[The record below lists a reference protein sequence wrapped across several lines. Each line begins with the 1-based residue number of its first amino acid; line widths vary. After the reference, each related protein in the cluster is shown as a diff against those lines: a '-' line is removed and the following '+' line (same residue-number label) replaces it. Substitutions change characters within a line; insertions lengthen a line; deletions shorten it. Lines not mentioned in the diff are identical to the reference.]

1 MARLIQK
8 TGFISRKNAGGYMKY
23 IATREGVEVLPGK
36 GPVTEKQKEM
46 VTKLLK
52 DFPDMWDSFE
62 YEDYKRA
69 PTLHTASALISAAL
83 DSHMQSLQSENGY
96 LRYIATRPGTEKHG
110 AHGLFCRQENT
121 DLTAAMHDLTSH
133 DGNVWTII
141 YSLHRE
147 DAERLGYNNAAA
159 WRKLLVSQQN
169 KFAEAFH
176 VPASALHWYAA
187 YHDAD
192 THPHIHMMIWTDQET
207 VLKRDAV
214 VKLRSA
220 MTNSIFQAELENLY
234 IRKDAAYKDV
244 TETAREIM
252 RELVDRMESVSE
264 PPASIQEKL
273 LELALELRTVGG
285 KKQYGYLKKPLKDMV
300 DSIVDELEKLPEV
313 AAYYSIWNGVRD
325 RLEGYYKNRPRQHNP
340 LSQQKE
346 FRAIKNAIIQ
356 EAERLRQQMEQAQR
370 ASEPEPLQMDI
381 PSDDET
387 SSDASTNPT
396 LADENTSSTTSHSV
410 RLPSEYLLN
419 STIRLFHQM
428 GQIFRENAAPPSN
441 PMGIRVDSKRRK
453 KLMQKR
459 LALGHKQ
466 DDHENEVSYTQTMGG

>member
-1 MARLIQK
+1 
-8 TGFISRKNAGGYMKY
+8 MKY
-23 IATREGVEVLPGK
+23 IATREGVEALTGK
-36 GPVTEKQKEM
+36 GPTTEKQKEL
-46 VTKLLK
+46 VAKLLK
-52 DFPDMWDSFE
+52 DFPDMRDSFE
-62 YEDYKRA
+62 YEDYKQA

-83 DSHMQSLQSENGY
+83 DSHMQNLQSENGY
-96 LRYIATRPGTEKHG
+96 LRYIATRPGAEKHG
-110 AHGLFCRQENT
+110 AHGLFGRQENT
-121 DLTAAMHDLTSH
+121 NLTAAMHDLTAH

-176 VPASALHWYAA
+176 IPASALHWYAA

-192 THPHIHMMIWTDQET
+192 THPHIHMMVWTDQET

-214 VKLRSA
+214 VKLRSV

-234 IRKDAAYKDV
+234 IRKNAAYKDV
-244 TETAREIM
+244 TEAARAVM
-252 RELVDRMESVSE
+252 HDLVDRIEFTSE
-264 PPASIQEKL
+264 VPASIQQKL

-285 KKQYGYLKKPLKDMV
+285 KKQYGYLKKPLKDKV
-300 DSIVDELEKLPEV
+300 DDIVDELEKLPEV
-313 AAYYSIWNGVRD
+313 AAYYAVWNGVRD
-325 RLEGYYKNRPRQHNP
+325 TLEGYYKNRPRQHNP

-346 FRAIKNAIIQ
+346 FRAIKNTIIQ

-370 ASEPEPLQMDI
+370 TSEQESSQETTPPDV
-381 PSDDET
+381 ET
-387 SSDASTNPT
+387 SSDSSTDPT
-396 LADENTSSTTSHSV
+396 LADEKTSSVASHSA

-419 STIRLFHQM
+419 STLRLFHQM
-428 GQIFRENAAPPSN
+428 GQIFRDNAAPPSN

-459 LALGHKQ
+459 LAMGHKQ
-466 DDHENEVSYTQTMGG
+466 DDHEQNYGQTLQ

>member
-1 MARLIQK
+1 
-8 TGFISRKNAGGYMKY
+8 MKY
-23 IATREGVEVLPGK
+23 IATREGVEVLTGK
-36 GPVTEKQKEM
+36 GPATEKQKEM
-46 VTKLLK
+46 VAKLLK
-52 DFPDMWDSFE
+52 DFPDMRDAFE
-62 YEDYKRA
+62 YEDYKQA

-83 DSHMQSLQSENGY
+83 DSHMQNLQSENGY
-96 LRYIATRPGTEKHG
+96 LRYIATRPGAEKHG
-110 AHGLFCRQENT
+110 AHGLFSREDNAN
-121 DLTAAMHDLTSH
+121 LTAAMHDLTSH

-169 KFAEAFH
+169 KFAESFH

-214 VKLRSA
+214 VKLRSV

-234 IRKDAAYKDV
+234 IRKDIAYKDV
-244 TETAREIM
+244 TEAARTVM
-252 RELVDRMESVSE
+252 HDLANRMEFISE

-273 LELALELRTVGG
+273 LELVLELRTVSG
-285 KKQYGYLKKPLKDMV
+285 KKQYAYLKKPLKDMV
-300 DSIVDELEKLPEV
+300 DSIVDELEELPEV
-313 AAYYSIWNGVRD
+313 AAYYSVWNGVRD
-325 RLEGYYKNRPRQHNP
+325 TLEGYYKNRPRQHNP

-356 EAERLRQQMEQAQR
+356 EAERLRQQMELEQAT
-370 ASEPEPLQMDI
+370 SEQKPSQDEEP
-381 PSDDET
+381 SAEKT
-387 SSDASTNPT
+387 STDASTNPT
-396 LADENTSSTTSHSV
+396 LANENTSFT
-410 RLPSEYLLN
+410 PSCPAQFPTEYLLN

-428 GQIFRENAAPPSN
+428 GQIFRDNAAPPSN
-441 PMGIRVDSKRRK
+441 PMGIRIDSKRRK

-459 LALGHKQ
+459 LAMGHKQ
-466 DDHENEVSYTQTMGG
+466 DDHEQNFGQTLQ

>member
-1 MARLIQK
+1 
-8 TGFISRKNAGGYMKY
+8 MKY
-23 IATREGVEVLPGK
+23 IATREGVEVLTGK
-36 GPVTEKQKEM
+36 GPATEKQKEM
-46 VTKLLK
+46 VAKLLK
-52 DFPDMWDSFE
+52 DFPDMRDSFE
-62 YEDYKRA
+62 YEDYKQA

-83 DSHMQSLQSENGY
+83 DSHMQNLQSENGY
-96 LRYIATRPGTEKHG
+96 LKYIATRPGAEKHG
-110 AHGLFCRQENT
+110 AHGLFGRQENT
-121 DLTAAMHDLTSH
+121 NLTAAMHDLTAH

-147 DAERLGYNNAAA
+147 DAERLEYNNAAA

-220 MTNSIFQAELENLY
+220 MTNNIFQAELENLY
-234 IRKDAAYKDV
+234 IRKNAAYKDV
-244 TETAREIM
+244 TEAARTAM
-252 RELVDRMESVSE
+252 HGLVDRMESVSA
-264 PPASIQEKL
+264 PPASIQQKL

-313 AAYYSIWNGVRD
+313 AAYYAVWNGLRD
-325 RLEGYYKNRPRQHNP
+325 TLEGYYKNRSRQHNP

-356 EAERLRQQMEQAQR
+356 EAERLRQQMEQTQAATEQD
-370 ASEPEPLQMDI
+370 SSQDEEPSVEN
-381 PSDDET
+381 T
-387 SSDASTNPT
+387 STDASANPT
-396 LADENTSSTTSHSV
+396 LADENTSFVTSHSAQ
-410 RLPSEYLLN
+410 LPTEYLLN

-428 GQIFRENAAPPSN
+428 GQIFRDNAAPPSN
-441 PMGIRVDSKRRK
+441 PMGIRIDSKRRK

-459 LALGHKQ
+459 LAMGHKQ
-466 DDHENEVSYTQTMGG
+466 DDHEQNYGQTLQ

>member
-1 MARLIQK
+1 
-8 TGFISRKNAGGYMKY
+8 MKY
-23 IATREGVEVLPGK
+23 IATREGVEVLTGK
-36 GPVTEKQKEM
+36 GPATEKQKEM
-46 VTKLLK
+46 VAKLLK
-52 DFPDMWDSFE
+52 DFPDVRDSFE
-62 YEDYKRA
+62 YEDYKQA

-83 DSHMQSLQSENGY
+83 DSHMQNLQSENGY
-96 LRYIATRPGTEKHG
+96 LKYIATRPGAEKHG
-110 AHGLFCRQENT
+110 VHGLFGREENADLNT
-121 DLTAAMHDLTSH
+121 AMHALTAHG
-133 DGNVWTII
+133 GNVWTII

-159 WRKLLVSQQN
+159 WRKLLISQQN

-176 VPASALHWYAA
+176 IPASALHWYAA

-214 VKLRSA
+214 VKLRSV

-244 TETAREIM
+244 TEAAREVM
-252 RELVDRMESVSE
+252 HELVDRMESVSAQ
-264 PPASIQEKL
+264 PASIQQKL

-285 KKQYGYLKKPLKDMV
+285 KKQYAYLKKPLKDMV

-313 AAYYSIWNGVRD
+313 AAYYSVWNGLRD
-325 RLEGYYKNRPRQHNP
+325 TLEGYYKNRPRQHNP

-346 FRAIKNAIIQ
+346 FRTIKNAIIQ
-356 EAERLRQQMEQAQR
+356 EAERLRQQMEQESLQDE
-370 ASEPEPLQMDI
+370 EPSAEN
-381 PSDDET
+381 T
-387 SSDASTNPT
+387 STDASANPT
-396 LADENTSSTTSHSV
+396 LADENASSMPSRPA

-419 STIRLFHQM
+419 STVRLFHQM
-428 GQIFRENAAPPSN
+428 GQIFRDNAAPPSN
-441 PMGIRVDSKRRK
+441 PMGIRIDSKRRK

-459 LALGHKQ
+459 LAMGHKQ
-466 DDHENEVSYTQTMGG
+466 DDHEQNYGQTLQ

>member
-8 TGFISRKNAGGYMKY
+8 TGFISRKSAGGYMKY
-23 IATREGVEVLPGK
+23 IATREGVEVLTGK
-36 GPVTEKQKEM
+36 GPATEKQKEM
-46 VTKLLK
+46 VAKLLK
-52 DFPDMWDSFE
+52 DFPDMRDSFE
-62 YEDYKRA
+62 YEDYKQA

-83 DSHMQSLQSENGY
+83 DSHMQNLQSENSY
-96 LRYIATRPGTEKHG
+96 LKYIATRPGAEKHG
-110 AHGLFCRQENT
+110 AHGLFGRQDNT
-121 DLTAAMHDLTSH
+121 DLPAAMHDLTAH

-176 VPASALHWYAA
+176 IPASALHWYAA

-244 TETAREIM
+244 TEAARTAM
-252 RELVDRMESVSE
+252 HGLVDRLESIKN
-264 PPASIQEKL
+264 PPESIQQKM

-285 KKQYGYLKKPLKDMV
+285 KNQYGYLKKPLKDKV

-313 AAYYSIWNGVRD
+313 AAYYDVWNGLRD
-325 RLEGYYKNRPRQHNP
+325 TLEGYYKNRPRQRNP

-356 EAERLRQQMEQAQR
+356 EEERLRQQMEQAQR
-370 ASEPEPLQMDI
+370 ASEPKSSQVDT
-381 PSDDET
+381 PSDEET
-387 SSDASTNPT
+387 SSDTSTNPT
-396 LADENTSSTTSHSV
+396 LADENTSSVTSHSA

-441 PMGIRVDSKRRK
+441 PMGIRIDSKRRK

-459 LALGHKQ
+459 LAMGQKQ
-466 DDHENEVSYTQTMGG
+466 DDHEQEQGYNLDIR

>member
-1 MARLIQK
+1 
-8 TGFISRKNAGGYMKY
+8 MKY
-23 IATREGVEVLPGK
+23 IATREGVEVLTGK
-36 GPVTEKQKEM
+36 GPATEKQKEM
-46 VTKLLK
+46 VAKLLK
-52 DFPDMWDSFE
+52 DFPDVRDSFE
-62 YEDYKRA
+62 YEDYKQA

-83 DSHMQSLQSENGY
+83 DSHMQNLQSENGY
-96 LRYIATRPGTEKHG
+96 LKYIATRPGAEKHG
-110 AHGLFCRQENT
+110 AHGLFGRQENT
-121 DLTAAMHDLTSH
+121 DLTAAMHDLTAH

-159 WRKLLVSQQN
+159 WRKLLVSHQN

-207 VLKRDAV
+207 ALKRDAV

-244 TETAREIM
+244 SEAAREVM
-252 RELVDRMESVSE
+252 HELVDRMESISA
-264 PPASIQEKL
+264 PPASIQQKL

-285 KKQYGYLKKPLKDMV
+285 KKQYGYLKKSLKDNV
-300 DSIVDELEKLPEV
+300 DEIVDELEKLPEV
-313 AAYYSIWNGVRD
+313 AAYYSVWNGLRD
-325 RLEGYYKNRPRQHNP
+325 TLEGYYKNRPRQHNP

-356 EAERLRQQMEQAQR
+356 EAARLRQQMEQVR
-370 ASEPEPLQMDI
+370 TASEQK
-381 PSDDET
+381 PSQEEESSSEET
-387 SSDASTNPT
+387 STGASANPT
-396 LADENTSSTTSHSV
+396 LASESASSATSYSV

-419 STIRLFHQM
+419 STVRLFHQM
-428 GQIFRENAAPPSN
+428 GQIFRDNAAPPSN
-441 PMGIRVDSKRRK
+441 PMGIRIDSKRRK
-453 KLMQKR
+453 KLMQKQ
-459 LALGHKQ
+459 LAMGHKQ
-466 DDHENEVSYTQTMGG
+466 DDHEQNYGQTLQ

>member
-1 MARLIQK
+1 
-8 TGFISRKNAGGYMKY
+8 MKY
-23 IATREGVEVLPGK
+23 IATREGVEVLTGK
-36 GPVTEKQKEM
+36 GPATEKQKEM
-46 VTKLLK
+46 VAKLLK
-52 DFPDMWDSFE
+52 DFPDVRDSFE
-62 YEDYKRA
+62 YEDYKQA

-83 DSHMQSLQSENGY
+83 DSHMQNLQSENGY
-96 LRYIATRPGTEKHG
+96 LKYIATRPGAEKHG
-110 AHGLFCRQENT
+110 AHGLFGREDNA
-121 DLTAAMHDLTSH
+121 DLNAAMHDLTAH

-147 DAERLGYNNAAA
+147 DAERLEYNNAAA

-192 THPHIHMMIWTDQET
+192 THPHIHMMLWTDQET

-244 TETAREIM
+244 TEAARTAM
-252 RELVDRMESVSE
+252 HGLVDRLESIE
-264 PPASIQEKL
+264 NPPESIQQKL
-273 LELALELRTVGG
+273 LELALELRTTSG
-285 KKQYGYLKKPLKDMV
+285 KKQYAYLKKPLKDMV

-313 AAYYSIWNGVRD
+313 AAYYSVWNGLRD
-325 RLEGYYKNRPRQHNP
+325 TLEGYYKNRPRQHNP

-356 EAERLRQQMEQAQR
+356 EAERLRQQMEQAR
-370 ASEPEPLQMDI
+370 TASEQKPSQEEEP
-381 PSDDET
+381 SSEET
-387 SSDASTNPT
+387 STGASANPT
-396 LADENTSSTTSHSV
+396 LASESASSATSYFV
-410 RLPSEYLLN
+410 RLLSEYLLN
-419 STIRLFHQM
+419 STVRLFHQM
-428 GQIFRENAAPPSN
+428 GQIFRDNAAPPSN

-466 DDHENEVSYTQTMGG
+466 DDHEQNYGPTLQ

>member
-1 MARLIQK
+1 
-8 TGFISRKNAGGYMKY
+8 MKY
-23 IATREGVEVLPGK
+23 IATREGVEVLTGK
-36 GPVTEKQKEM
+36 GPATEKQKEM
-46 VTKLLK
+46 VAKLLK
-52 DFPDMWDSFE
+52 DFPDVRDSFE
-62 YEDYKRA
+62 YEDYKQA

-83 DSHMQSLQSENGY
+83 DSHMQNLQSENGY
-96 LRYIATRPGTEKHG
+96 LKYIATRPGAEKHG
-110 AHGLFCRQENT
+110 AHGLFGRQENT
-121 DLTAAMHDLTSH
+121 ELTAAMHDLTAH
-133 DGNVWTII
+133 NGNVWTII

-176 VPASALHWYAA
+176 IPASALHWYAA

-214 VKLRSA
+214 VKLRSV

-244 TETAREIM
+244 TEAARAVM
-252 RELVDRMESVSE
+252 HELVDCMEAVSD
-264 PPASIQEKL
+264 PPASIQQKL
-273 LELALELRTVGG
+273 LELALELCTTGG
-285 KKQYGYLKKPLKDMV
+285 KKQYAYLKKPLKEMV

-313 AAYYSIWNGVRD
+313 AAYYSVWNGVRD
-325 RLEGYYKNRPRQHNP
+325 TLEGYYKNRLRQHNP

-356 EAERLRQQMEQAQR
+356 EAERLRQQMEQTQTAAEQK
-370 ASEPEPLQMDI
+370 SSQDEEPSAEK
-381 PSDDET
+381 T
-387 SSDASTNPT
+387 SSDTSTNPT
-396 LADENTSSTTSHSV
+396 LVSENTSSETSHSA
-410 RLPSEYLLN
+410 RLSSEYLLN
-419 STIRLFHQM
+419 STVRLFHQM
-428 GQIFRENAAPPSN
+428 GQIFRDNAAPPSN

-459 LALGHKQ
+459 LAMGHKQ
-466 DDHENEVSYTQTMGG
+466 DDHEQEQSYGQVIR

>member
-1 MARLIQK
+1 
-8 TGFISRKNAGGYMKY
+8 MKY
-23 IATREGVEVLPGK
+23 IATREGVEVLTGK
-36 GPVTEKQKEM
+36 GPTTEKQKEL
-46 VTKLLK
+46 VAKLLK
-52 DFPDMWDSFE
+52 DFPDMRDSFE
-62 YEDYKRA
+62 YEDYKQA

-83 DSHMQSLQSENGY
+83 DSHMQNLQSENGY
-96 LRYIATRPGTEKHG
+96 LKYIATRPGAEKHG
-110 AHGLFCRQENT
+110 AHGLFGRQENT
-121 DLTAAMHDLTSH
+121 NLTAAMHDLTAH

-176 VPASALHWYAA
+176 VPVSALHWYAA

-192 THPHIHMMIWTDQET
+192 THPHIHMMVWTDQET

-234 IRKDAAYKDV
+234 IRKDIAYKDV
-244 TETAREIM
+244 TEAAREVM
-252 RELVDRMESVSE
+252 HDLVDRMESVSE

-273 LELALELRTVGG
+273 LELALELHTVSG
-285 KKQYGYLKKPLKDMV
+285 KKQYAYLKKPLKDMV

-313 AAYYSIWNGVRD
+313 AAYYSVWNGVRD
-325 RLEGYYKNRPRQHNP
+325 TLESYYKNRPRQHNP

-356 EAERLRQQMEQAQR
+356 EAERLRQQMEQTQT
-370 ASEPEPLQMDI
+370 ASEQKSSQDEEP
-381 PSDDET
+381 SAEKT
-387 SSDASTNPT
+387 SSDASANPT
-396 LADENTSSTTSHSV
+396 LANENTSFTPS
-410 RLPSEYLLN
+410 RPAQLPTEYLLN

-428 GQIFRENAAPPSN
+428 GQIFRDNAAPPSN
-441 PMGIRVDSKRRK
+441 PMGIRIDSKRRK

-459 LALGHKQ
+459 LAMGHKQ
-466 DDHENEVSYTQTMGG
+466 DDHEQNYGQTLQ

>member
-1 MARLIQK
+1 
-8 TGFISRKNAGGYMKY
+8 MKY
-23 IATREGVEVLPGK
+23 IATREGVEVLNGK
-36 GPVTEKQKEM
+36 GPATEKQKKM
-46 VTKLLK
+46 VSKLLK
-52 DFPDMWDSFE
+52 DFPDVRDSFE
-62 YEDYKRA
+62 YEDYKQA

-83 DSHMQSLQSENGY
+83 DTHMQNLQSENGY
-96 LRYIATRPGTEKHG
+96 LRYIATRPGAEKHG
-110 AHGLFCRQENT
+110 AHGLFGREENT
-121 DLTAAMHDLTSH
+121 DLNAAMHDLASH
-133 DGNVWTII
+133 DGNVWTLI

-159 WRKLLVSQQN
+159 WRKLLVSQQS

-234 IRKDAAYKDV
+234 IQKDAAYKDV
-244 TETAREIM
+244 TEAARTVM
-252 RELVDRMESVSE
+252 HDLANRMEFISE
-264 PPASIQEKL
+264 PPASIQQKL

-313 AAYYSIWNGVRD
+313 AAYYSVWNGLRD
-325 RLEGYYKNRPRQHNP
+325 TLEGYYKNRPRQHNP

-356 EAERLRQQMEQAQR
+356 EAERLRQQMEQESSQDEE
-370 ASEPEPLQMDI
+370 ASAEK
-381 PSDDET
+381 T
-387 SSDASTNPT
+387 STDASTNPT
-396 LADENTSSTTSHSV
+396 LADENTSSAASHSAP
-410 RLPSEYLLN
+410 LLSEYLLN

-428 GQIFRENAAPPSN
+428 GQIFRDNAAPPSN

-453 KLMQKR
+453 KLIQKR
-459 LALGHKQ
+459 LAMGHKQ
-466 DDHENEVSYTQTMGG
+466 DDHEQNYDQTLQ

>member
-1 MARLIQK
+1 
-8 TGFISRKNAGGYMKY
+8 MKY
-23 IATREGVEVLPGK
+23 IATREGVEVLTGK

-46 VTKLLK
+46 VAKLLK
-52 DFPDMWDSFE
+52 DFPDMRDSFE
-62 YEDYKRA
+62 YEDYKQA

-83 DSHMQSLQSENGY
+83 DSHMQNLQSENGY
-96 LRYIATRPGTEKHG
+96 LKYIATRPGAEKHG
-110 AHGLFCRQENT
+110 AHGLFGRQENT
-121 DLTAAMHDLTSH
+121 NLTAAMHDLTAH
-133 DGNVWTII
+133 NGNVWTII

-176 VPASALHWYAA
+176 VPVSALHWYAA

-244 TETAREIM
+244 SEAAREVM
-252 RELVDRMESVSE
+252 HELVDRMESVSA
-264 PPASIQEKL
+264 PPASIQQKL
-273 LELALELRTVGG
+273 LELALELRTVSG
-285 KKQYGYLKKPLKDMV
+285 KKQYAYLKKPLKDKV

-313 AAYYSIWNGVRD
+313 AAYYSVWNGVRD
-325 RLEGYYKNRPRQHNP
+325 TLEGYYKNRPRQHNP

-346 FRAIKNAIIQ
+346 FRAIKNAIVQ
-356 EAERLRQQMEQAQR
+356 EAERLRQQMELESSQEEE
-370 ASEPEPLQMDI
+370 SSTEK
-381 PSDDET
+381 PSA
-387 SSDASTNPT
+387 DASTNPT
-396 LADENTSSTTSHSV
+396 LADENTSSATSHSV
-410 RLPSEYLLN
+410 QLPSEYLLN

-428 GQIFRENAAPPSN
+428 GQIFRDNASPPSN

-459 LALGHKQ
+459 LAMGHKQ
-466 DDHENEVSYTQTMGG
+466 DDHEQNYGQTLQ

>member
-1 MARLIQK
+1 
-8 TGFISRKNAGGYMKY
+8 MKY
-23 IATREGVEVLPGK
+23 IATREGVEVLTGT
-36 GPVTEKQKEM
+36 GPATEKQKEM
-46 VTKLLK
+46 VSKLLK
-52 DFPDMWDSFE
+52 DFPDVRDSFE
-62 YEDYKRA
+62 YEDYKQA

-83 DSHMQSLQSENGY
+83 DSHMQNLQSENGY
-96 LRYIATRPGTEKHG
+96 LRYIATRPGAERHG
-110 AHGLFCRQENT
+110 AHGLFGREDNANLNAAMR
-121 DLTAAMHDLTSH
+121 DLTAH

-159 WRKLLVSQQN
+159 WRKLLISQQN
-169 KFAEAFH
+169 KFSEAFH
-176 VPASALHWYAA
+176 IPASALHWYAA

-192 THPHIHMMIWTDQET
+192 THPHIHMMLWTDQET

-244 TETAREIM
+244 TEAARAVM
-252 RELVDRMESVSE
+252 HELVDCMEAVSD
-264 PPASIQEKL
+264 PPASIQQKL
-273 LELALELRTVGG
+273 LELAMELRMVGG
-285 KKQYGYLKKPLKDMV
+285 KKQYAYLKKPLKDKV

-313 AAYYSIWNGVRD
+313 AAYYAVWNGVRD
-325 RLEGYYKNRPRQHNP
+325 TLEDYYKNRPRQHNP

-356 EAERLRQQMEQAQR
+356 EAERLRQQMEQAQT
-370 ASEPEPLQMDI
+370 ASEQK
-381 PSDDET
+381 PSQEAEAPSGET
-387 SSDASTNPT
+387 SADTSANPT
-396 LADENTSSTTSHSV
+396 LASESASSATSYFV

-419 STIRLFHQM
+419 STVRLFHQM
-428 GQIFRENAAPPSN
+428 GQIFRDNAAPPSN
-441 PMGIRVDSKRRK
+441 PMGIRIDSKRRK

-459 LALGHKQ
+459 LAMGHKQ
-466 DDHENEVSYTQTMGG
+466 DDHEQAQGYEQSL

>member
-1 MARLIQK
+1 
-8 TGFISRKNAGGYMKY
+8 MKY
-23 IATREGVEVLPGK
+23 IATRDGVEVLTGK
-36 GPVTEKQKEM
+36 GPATKKQKELIS
-46 VTKLLK
+46 KLLE
-52 DFPDMWDSFE
+52 DFPDMKDSFE

-83 DSHMQSLQSENGY
+83 DTHMQELQSEEGY
-96 LRYIATRPGTEKHG
+96 LHYIATRPGAEKHG
-110 AHGLFCRQENT
+110 AHGLFGRQENT
-121 DLTAAMHDLTSH
+121 NLTAAMHDLTAH

-159 WRKLLVSQQN
+159 WRKLLVSQQS
-169 KFAEAFH
+169 KFAEAFR
-176 VPASALHWYAA
+176 VPVSALHWYAA

-214 VKLRSA
+214 VKLRSV

-244 TETAREIM
+244 TEAAWSVM
-252 RELVDRMESVSE
+252 HDLVDCMESVSE

-273 LELALELRTVGG
+273 LELSLELRTVSG
-285 KKQYGYLKKPLKDMV
+285 KKQYAYLKKPLKEMV

-313 AAYYSIWNGVRD
+313 AAYYSVWNGLRD
-325 RLEGYYKNRPRQHNP
+325 TLEGYYKNRPRQHNP

-356 EAERLRQQMEQAQR
+356 EAERLRQQMEQESSQGE
-370 ASEPEPLQMDI
+370 EPSAE
-381 PSDDET
+381 ET
-387 SSDASTNPT
+387 SRDASTNST
-396 LADENTSSTTSHSV
+396 LANENTSSATSHSA
-410 RLPSEYLLN
+410 RLSSEYLLN

-441 PMGIRVDSKRRK
+441 PMGIRIDSKRRK

-459 LALGHKQ
+459 LAMGHKQ
-466 DDHENEVSYTQTMGG
+466 DDHEQNYGQTLQ

>member
-8 TGFISRKNAGGYMKY
+8 TGFIGRKSAGGYMKY
-23 IATREGVEVLPGK
+23 IATREGVEVLTGK
-36 GPVTEKQKEM
+36 GPATEKQKEM
-46 VTKLLK
+46 VAKLLK
-52 DFPDMWDSFE
+52 DFPDMRDSFE
-62 YEDYKRA
+62 YEDYKQA

-83 DSHMQSLQSENGY
+83 DSHMQNLQSENGY
-96 LRYIATRPGTEKHG
+96 LKYIATRPGAEKHG
-110 AHGLFCRQENT
+110 AHGLFGREENA
-121 DLTAAMHDLTSH
+121 DLNTAIRDLTSH

-147 DAERLGYNNAAA
+147 DAERLGYNSAAA
-159 WRKLLVSQQN
+159 WQKLLVRQQS

-176 VPASALHWYAA
+176 VPVSALHWYAA

-234 IRKDAAYKDV
+234 IRKNAAYKDV
-244 TETAREIM
+244 TEAARTAM
-252 RELVDRMESVSE
+252 HGLVDRLESIE
-264 PPASIQEKL
+264 NPPESIQQKM
-273 LELALELRTVGG
+273 LELALELRTTSG
-285 KKQYGYLKKPLKDMV
+285 KKQYAYLKKPLKDKA
-300 DSIVDELEKLPEV
+300 DEIVDELEKLPEV
-313 AAYYSIWNGVRD
+313 AAYYSVWNGLRD
-325 RLEGYYKNRPRQHNP
+325 TLEGYYKNRPRQHNP

-356 EAERLRQQMEQAQR
+356 EAERLRQQIDQAR
-370 ASEPEPLQMDI
+370 TASEQETSQEEEA
-381 PSDDET
+381 PSEET

-396 LADENTSSTTSHSV
+396 LADENTSATASHDAQ
-410 RLPSEYLLN
+410 LPSEYLLN

-428 GQIFRENAAPPSN
+428 GQIFRDNAAPPSN
-441 PMGIRVDSKRRK
+441 PMGIRIDSKRRK

-459 LALGHKQ
+459 LAMGHKQ
-466 DDHENEVSYTQTMGG
+466 DDHEQEQGYGQVIR

>member
-8 TGFISRKNAGGYMKY
+8 TGFISRKSAGGYMKY
-23 IATREGVEVLPGK
+23 IATREGVEVLTGK
-36 GPVTEKQKEM
+36 GPTTEKQKEL
-46 VTKLLK
+46 VAKLLK
-52 DFPDMWDSFE
+52 DFPDMRDSFE
-62 YEDYKRA
+62 YEDYKQA

-83 DSHMQSLQSENGY
+83 DSHMQNLQSENGY
-96 LRYIATRPGTEKHG
+96 LRYIATRPGAEKHG
-110 AHGLFCRQENT
+110 AHGLFGRQENT
-121 DLTAAMHDLTSH
+121 NLTAVMHDLTAH

-176 VPASALHWYAA
+176 VPVSALHWYAA

-192 THPHIHMMIWTDQET
+192 THPHIHMMIWTDQKT

-244 TETAREIM
+244 TEAARVVM
-252 RELVDRMESVSE
+252 HELVGRMESVSE
-264 PPASIQEKL
+264 PPVSIQQKL

-285 KKQYGYLKKPLKDMV
+285 KKQYGYLKKPLKDKV
-300 DSIVDELEKLPEV
+300 DEIVDELEKLPEV
-313 AAYYSIWNGVRD
+313 AAYYSVWNGLRD
-325 RLEGYYKNRPRQHNP
+325 TLEGYYKNRPRQHNP
-340 LSQQKE
+340 LSHQKE
-346 FRAIKNAIIQ
+346 FRAIKNAIVQ
-356 EAERLRQQMEQAQR
+356 EAERLRQQMELESSQEEE
-370 ASEPEPLQMDI
+370 SSTEK
-381 PSDDET
+381 PSA
-387 SSDASTNPT
+387 DASTNPT
-396 LADENTSSTTSHSV
+396 LADENTSSATSHSV

-428 GQIFRENAAPPSN
+428 GQIFRNNTAPPSN

-459 LALGHKQ
+459 LAMGHKQ
-466 DDHENEVSYTQTMGG
+466 DDHEQEQGYNLDIR

>member
-1 MARLIQK
+1 
-8 TGFISRKNAGGYMKY
+8 MKY
-23 IATREGVEVLPGK
+23 IATREGVEVLTGK
-36 GPVTEKQKEM
+36 GPATEKQKEM
-46 VTKLLK
+46 VSKLLK
-52 DFPDMWDSFE
+52 DFPDIRDSFE
-62 YEDYKRA
+62 YEDYKQA

-83 DSHMQSLQSENGY
+83 DSHMQNLQSENGY
-96 LRYIATRPGTEKHG
+96 LRYIATRPGAEKHG
-110 AHGLFCRQENT
+110 AHGLFGRQENT
-121 DLTAAMHDLTSH
+121 ELPAAMHDLTSH

-159 WRKLLVSQQN
+159 WRKLLISQQN

-176 VPASALHWYAA
+176 IPASALHWYAA

-234 IRKDAAYKDV
+234 IRKDIAYKDV
-244 TETAREIM
+244 TEAAREVM
-252 RELVDRMESVSE
+252 HDLVERMESVSE

-273 LELALELRTVGG
+273 FELALELRTVSG
-285 KKQYGYLKKPLKDMV
+285 KKQYAYLKKPLKEMV

-313 AAYYSIWNGVRD
+313 AAYYSVWNGLRD
-325 RLEGYYKNRPRQHNP
+325 TLEGYYKNRPRQHNP

-356 EAERLRQQMEQAQR
+356 EAERLRQQMEQESSQDEE
-370 ASEPEPLQMDI
+370 ASAEK
-381 PSDDET
+381 T
-387 SSDASTNPT
+387 STDASINPT
-396 LADENTSSTTSHSV
+396 LANENTSSAVSHHA

-428 GQIFRENAAPPSN
+428 GQIFRDNAAPPSN

-459 LALGHKQ
+459 LALGHKL
-466 DDHENEVSYTQTMGG
+466 DDYEQEQGYNLDIR

>member
-8 TGFISRKNAGGYMKY
+8 TGFISRKSAGGYMKY
-23 IATREGVEVLPGK
+23 IATREGVEVLNGK
-36 GPVTEKQKEM
+36 GPTTEKQKEL
-46 VTKLLK
+46 VAKLLK
-52 DFPDMWDSFE
+52 DFPDVRDSFE
-62 YEDYKRA
+62 YEDYKQA

-83 DSHMQSLQSENGY
+83 DTHMQNLQSENGY
-96 LRYIATRPGTEKHG
+96 LRYIATRPGAEKHG
-110 AHGLFCRQENT
+110 AHGLFGREDNADLNAAMY
-121 DLTAAMHDLTSH
+121 DLTAH

-159 WRKLLVSQQN
+159 WQKLLVRQQS

-176 VPASALHWYAA
+176 VPVSALHWYAA

-192 THPHIHMMIWTDQET
+192 THPHIHMMVWTDQET

-220 MTNSIFQAELENLY
+220 MTNCIFQAELENLY

-244 TETAREIM
+244 TEAAREVM
-252 RELVDRMESVSE
+252 HELVDRMESTAE
-264 PPASIQEKL
+264 PPVSIQEKL
-273 LELALELRTVGG
+273 LELATELRTVGG
-285 KKQYGYLKKPLKDMV
+285 KKQYAYLKKPLKDMV

-313 AAYYSIWNGVRD
+313 AAYYDVWNGLRD
-325 RLEGYYKNRPRQHNP
+325 TLEGYYKNRPRQHNS

-346 FRAIKNAIIQ
+346 FCAIKNVIIQ
-356 EAERLRQQMEQAQR
+356 EAERLRQQMEQESSQDE
-370 ASEPEPLQMDI
+370 EPSAEN
-381 PSDDET
+381 T
-387 SSDASTNPT
+387 STDASANPT
-396 LADENTSSTTSHSV
+396 LADENTSSTASHHA

-419 STIRLFHQM
+419 STVRLFHQI

-441 PMGIRVDSKRRK
+441 PMGIRIDSKRRK

-459 LALGHKQ
+459 LAMGHKQ
-466 DDHENEVSYTQTMGG
+466 DDHEQNYGQTLQ

>member
-1 MARLIQK
+1 
-8 TGFISRKNAGGYMKY
+8 MKY
-23 IATREGVEVLPGK
+23 IATREGVEVLTGK
-36 GPVTEKQKEM
+36 GPATEKQKEM
-46 VTKLLK
+46 VAKLLK
-52 DFPDMWDSFE
+52 DFPDVRDSFE
-62 YEDYKRA
+62 YEDYKQA
-69 PTLHTASALISAAL
+69 PTLYTASALISAAL
-83 DSHMQSLQSENGY
+83 DSHMQNLQSENGY
-96 LRYIATRPGTEKHG
+96 LRYIATRPGAEKHG
-110 AHGLFCRQENT
+110 AHGLFGRQENT
-121 DLTAAMHDLTSH
+121 NLTAAMHDLTAH
-133 DGNVWTII
+133 NGNVWTII

-176 VPASALHWYAA
+176 IPASALHWYAA

-244 TETAREIM
+244 TEATRTAM
-252 RELVDRMESVSE
+252 HGLVDRMESVSE
-264 PPASIQEKL
+264 PPASIQQKL
-273 LELALELRTVGG
+273 LELALELRMVGG
-285 KKQYGYLKKPLKDMV
+285 KKQYGYLKKPLKEMV
-300 DSIVDELEKLPEV
+300 DSIVDELETLPEV
-313 AAYYSIWNGVRD
+313 AAYYAVWNGLRD
-325 RLEGYYKNRPRQHNP
+325 TLEGYYKNRPRQHNP

-346 FRAIKNAIIQ
+346 FCAIKNAIIQ
-356 EAERLRQQMEQAQR
+356 EAERLRQQMEQAR
-370 ASEPEPLQMDI
+370 TASEQK
-381 PSDDET
+381 PSQEEET
-387 SSDASTNPT
+387 SSEETSTGASANPT
-396 LADENTSSTTSHSV
+396 LASESASSATSYSV

-441 PMGIRVDSKRRK
+441 PMGIRIDSKRRK

-466 DDHENEVSYTQTMGG
+466 DDHEQEQGYNLDIR